1 MQTNLIFGPHLTSE
15 ELRGFSRTVAEI
27 EWLLLILVLVY
38 HVVLVPDPE
47 NSAALVMAMFFFAA
61 FVLAFRYVN
70 FYRSETRWKIA
81 IETWVMI
88 AFITWVLMY
97 TGRLQSPLLN
107 LYLLVIITSALT
119 LGKPATL
126 LEMALIGV
134 CYLWLGY
141 PERNESLTFVSYL
154 TTLLAQLAPML
165 LVAYI
170 TTMLSAD
177 VRRAMVQLKYLSE
190 TDERTGILNS
200 RAFSIVSERISR
212 QAARYKRP
220 FSILLIDSDSLK
232 AVNDTY
238 GHEAGNQLLKNTVQC
253 IQDQLRESDIVA
265 RYGGDEFIVLL
276 PETPCSHAAS
286 VATRIRQSIENT
298 PVVAGNRK
306 VRITASIGI
315 ACYPDHGDNL
325 KAIMEKTDQAMYSS
339 KAGGRNR
346 VTIYSDK

>member
-1 MQTNLIFGPHLTSE
+1 MQTNLIFDSTLTSE

-27 EWLLLILVLVY
+27 EWLLLVLVLVY
-38 HVVLVPDPE
+38 HVVLLPDPE
-47 NSAALVMAMFFFAA
+47 KSAALVMAMFFFAA

-70 FYRSETRWKIA
+70 FFRSETRWKIA

-119 LGKPATL
+119 LGKLATL

-141 PERNESLTFVSYL
+141 PERNESLTFMSYL
-154 TTLLAQLAPML
+154 TTLLAQLSPML

-177 VRRAMVQLKYLSE
+177 VRRAMLQLKYLSE

-200 RAFSIVSERISR
+200 RAFSIISERIF
-212 QAARYKRP
+212 KRRFAPLP
-220 FSILLIDSDSLK
+220 F
-232 AVNDTY
+232 
-238 GHEAGNQLLKNTVQC
+238 
-253 IQDQLRESDIVA
+253 
-265 RYGGDEFIVLL
+265 
-276 PETPCSHAAS
+276 
-286 VATRIRQSIENT
+286 
-298 PVVAGNRK
+298 
-306 VRITASIGI
+306 
-315 ACYPDHGDNL
+315 
-325 KAIMEKTDQAMYSS
+325 
-339 KAGGRNR
+339 
-346 VTIYSDK
+346 